1 MNDESYLSIFAVD
14 GVAAAAAPG
23 KKPPPWVPLGPKSL
37 SAAAAEPF
45 VPSIGVTIRRKDHKV
60 TRAVLQFHHLSGT
73 RANDLADAFE
83 KAARELRKYQGNIF
97 NPDDPGVEVDVT
109 TALTRNG

>member
-1 MNDESYLSIFAVD
+1 M
-14 GVAAAAAPG
+14 
-23 KKPPPWVPLGPKSL
+23 
-37 SAAAAEPF
+37 
-45 VPSIGVTIRRKDHKV
+45 
-60 TRAVLQFHHLSGT
+60 QFHHLSGT